1 MPDKVELGKR
11 IKKAREAKH
20 LTLKTIEASAKI
32 SATHISE
39 IERGKTS
46 PTMGALLRIA
56 EALGK
61 DPAYFLEAED
71 LGEVSTVTLENRL
84 KESLPGHAGT
94 LERLTT
100 CIPGGRLQACL
111 ITLEPGKSH
120 RADKHA
126 HFGNEAA
133 LITSGAI
140 RFQVDDESVELAEG
154 DAIHFHS
161 IEPHC
166 YENASRREG
175 ASMIWLS
182 TVRETD

>member
-56 EALGK
+56 DALGK
-61 DPAYFLEAED
+61 DPAYFLEEED

-84 KESLPGHAGT
+84 EESLPGHAGF

-100 CIPGGRLQACL
+100 CIPGGRLQACM

-133 LITSGAI
+133 LIMSGTI
-140 RFQVDDESVELAEG
+140 KFQVADESVELAEG

-166 YENASRREG
+166 YENVSRRES

>member
-56 EALGK
+56 DALGK
-61 DPAYFLEAED
+61 DPAYFLEEED

-84 KESLPGHAGT
+84 KESLPGHAGI

-133 LITSGAI
+133 LIVSGTI
-140 RFQVDDESVELAEG
+140 KFQVGDESVELAEG

-161 IEPHC
+161 VEPHC
-166 YENASRREG
+166 YENVSRREG

-182 TVRETD
+182 TVREMD